1 MVALGYNEY
10 GTSSSYQSLAKA
22 LTDTLL
28 PVTQGGDWGGLVS
41 VDVCQYL
48 NIVTSVNHQDY
59 TKDC

>member
-10 GTSSSYQSLAKA
+10 GTSLSYYSRRGAC
-22 LTDTLL
+22 TDTLL

-41 VDVCQYL
+41 RRLPLKCTV
-48 NIVTSVNHQDY
+48 VNAHDEDY